1 MSLDLDKLRAT
12 FFEEAK
18 ERMADTEAAFLA
30 LESAPQDRETIDR
43 IFRAVHSIK
52 GGSGTFGF
60 SEITRL
66 AHAMESLLDE
76 LRAGRAA
83 VTAEHVDVL
92 LGACDQLGVLVAARV
107 EGQPSTLALDP
118 ILTSLQR
125 LIDARFTSS
134 RASYRVRVQPHQGG
148 AREPLAVL
156 TALAGAGTLRQ
167 TTVDYRQVPPLT
179 ELEPGALHLAFDL
192 VLETDRSEAELT
204 QLLAGLDGDVSVER
218 LVPLADASAP
228 AARAVAPAPRALVAG
243 GAVRGAPQEASS
255 IRVPVARL
263 DGLMNLVG
271 ELVIAQSMIA
281 DVLVDFTPDKLATL
295 AEAAAVLERHTR
307 ELQEQVMSVRMVPV
321 GTVFGRFP
329 RVVRDVAI
337 ASGKEVELVLHGEDT
352 ELDKSVVERIVDPLT
367 HLVRNCID
375 HGLEQPEARQQAGK
389 PRSGTV
395 TMSAYTAGG
404 SVFVEVRDD
413 GRGLDTARIRKKAI
427 ESGLIT
433 PDVVLS
439 DEQVHQLIFA
449 PGFSTAEK
457 VSDLSGRGVGMDV
470 VKSSVESM
478 GGTVTLG
485 SEPGRGSRF
494 VIRLPL
500 TLAILD
506 GQYVAIA
513 DRLFVV
519 PLVAIRESIRLEAS
533 QVHAVM
539 GKGTLAMIRGEAVP
553 LVSLR
558 RLFGLE
564 DGVERLQRLV
574 MVVEA
579 EGSPLAFEV
588 DALLAQ
594 SQVVI
599 KNIETHYRRVEGI
612 LGATIMGNGQVA
624 MILDVPSLYRS
635 SVAAPTRAP
644 AGGRAA

>member
-18 ERMADTEAAFLA
+18 ERMADAEAAFLA

-66 AHAMESLLDE
+66 AHTMESLLDE
-76 LRAGRAA
+76 LRSGRAA
-83 VTAEHVDVL
+83 VTPEHVDVL
-92 LGACDQLGVLVAARV
+92 LAACDQLGVLVAARM
-107 EGQPSTLALDP
+107 EGQVSTLALEP
-118 ILTSLQR
+118 MLSALQR
-125 LIDARFTSS
+125 LIDQRFAAA
-134 RASYRVRVQPHQGG
+134 RASYRVRVKPHH
-148 AREPLAVL
+148 AAAHEPLAVL
-156 TALAGAGTLRQ
+156 AELLRVGTLRQ
-167 TTVDYRQVPPLT
+167 ATVDHRQVPALADLEAH
-179 ELEPGALHLAFDL
+179 ELHVGFDL
-192 VLETDRSEAELT
+192 VLETERTEAELS
-204 QLLAGLDGDVSVER
+204 QLLGVLDGDVSVEP
-218 LVPLADASAP
+218 VTPLADAASTT
-228 AARAVAPAPRALVAG
+228 RAVVPVLRAINATR
-243 GAVRGAPQEASS
+243 AVPQETSS

-281 DVLVDFTPDKLATL
+281 DVLVDFTPEKLATL

-329 RVVRDVAI
+329 RVVRDVAL
-337 ASGKEVELVLHGEDT
+337 ASGKEVELVLHGEET

-375 HGLEQPEARQQAGK
+375 HGLERPEVREQAGK
-389 PRSGTV
+389 PRTGTV
-395 TMSAYTAGG
+395 TLSAYTAGG

-413 GRGLDTARIRKKAI
+413 GRGLDTARIRNKAL
-427 ESGLIT
+427 ENGLIT
-433 PDVVLS
+433 PDLVLS

-494 VIRLPL
+494 IIRLPL

-506 GQYVAIA
+506 GQYIAIG

-558 RLFGLE
+558 RLFGLP

-579 EGSPLAFEV
+579 EGAPLAFEV

-612 LGATIMGNGQVA
+612 MGATIMGNGQVA

>member
-1 MSLDLDKLRAT
+1 M
-12 FFEEAK
+12 
-18 ERMADTEAAFLA
+18 LA
-30 LESAPQDRETIDR
+30 
-43 IFRAVHSIK
+43 
-52 GGSGTFGF
+52 
-60 SEITRL
+60 
-66 AHAMESLLDE
+66 E
-76 LRAGRAA
+76 L
-83 VTAEHVDVL
+83 
-92 LGACDQLGVLVAARV
+92 ARV
-107 EGQPSTLALDP
+107 
-118 ILTSLQR
+118 
-125 LIDARFTSS
+125 
-134 RASYRVRVQPHQGG
+134 
-148 AREPLAVL
+148 
-156 TALAGAGTLRQ
+156 GTLRRA
-167 TTVDYRQVPPLT
+167 TVDHRQIPALT
-179 ELEPGALHLAFDL
+179 ELEAGELHISFDL
-192 VLETDRSEAELT
+192 VLETERTEAELS
-204 QLLAGLDGDVSVER
+204 QLLGALDGDVSVER
-218 LVPLADASAP
+218 VTPLTDTAAP
-228 AARAVAPAPRALVAG
+228 ATRGVAPVLRSMSATRA
-243 GAVRGAPQEASS
+243 APQEASS

-329 RVVRDVAI
+329 RVVRDVAL
-337 ASGKEVELVLHGEDT
+337 ASGKEVELVLRGEET

-375 HGLEQPEARQQAGK
+375 HGLEQPEAREQAGK
-389 PRSGTV
+389 PRTGTV
-395 TMSAYTAGG
+395 TLSAYTAGG

-413 GRGLDTARIRKKAI
+413 GRGLDTARIRSKAL
-427 ESGLIT
+427 ENGLIT
-433 PDVVLS
+433 PDLALS

-494 VIRLPL
+494 IIRLPL

-506 GQYVAIA
+506 GQYIAID

-539 GKGTLAMIRGEAVP
+539 GKGTLAMIRGEPVP

-558 RLFGLE
+558 RLFGLPE
-564 DGVERLQRLV
+564 GIERLQRLV

-579 EGSPLAFEV
+579 DGAPLAFEV

-612 LGATIMGNGQVA
+612 MGATIMGNGQVA

>member
-12 FFEEAK
+12 FFEEAR
-18 ERMADTEAAFLA
+18 ERMADAEAAFLA
-30 LESAPQDRETIDR
+30 LEAAPQDRETIDR

-60 SEITRL
+60 GEITRL

-83 VTAEHVDVL
+83 VTPEHVDVL
-92 LGACDQLGVLVAARV
+92 LSACDQLGVLVAARA
-107 EGQPSTLALDP
+107 EGQASTLELEPMLAA
-118 ILTSLQR
+118 LQR
-125 LIDARFTSS
+125 LIDARFTAS
-134 RASYRVRVQPHQGG
+134 RASYRVRVRPHHVGS
-148 AREPLAVL
+148 REPLEVL
-156 TALAGAGTLRQ
+156 VALARSGTLRQ
-167 TTVDYRQVPPLT
+167 ATVDHRQVPALA
-179 ELEPGALHLAFDL
+179 ELEVHELHLGFDL
-192 VLETDRSEAELT
+192 VLETDRSEAELA
-204 QLLAGLDGDVSVER
+204 QLLGGLDGDVSVER
-218 LVPLADASAP
+218 IGALPEAPSSARVASPALRAVG
-228 AARAVAPAPRALVAG
+228 AART
-243 GAVRGAPQEASS
+243 APQEASS

-281 DVLVDFTPDKLATL
+281 DVLVDFSPDKLATL

-329 RVVRDVAI
+329 RVVRDVAL
-337 ASGKEVELVLHGEDT
+337 ASGKEVELVLHGEET

-375 HGLEQPEARQQAGK
+375 HGLERPEARAQAGK
-389 PRSGTV
+389 PPTGTV
-395 TMSAYTAGG
+395 TLSAYTGGG

-413 GRGLDTARIRKKAI
+413 GRGLDTARIRKKAL

-433 PDVVLS
+433 PELS
-439 DEQVHQLIFA
+439 LTDEQVHQLIFA

-506 GQYVAIA
+506 GQYIAIG

-519 PLVAIRESIRLEAS
+519 PLVAIRESIRLEDS
-533 QVHAVM
+533 QVHVVM

-553 LVSLR
+553 LISLR
-558 RLFGLE
+558 RLFGLP

-579 EGSPLAFEV
+579 EGVPLAFEV

-612 LGATIMGNGQVA
+612 MGATIMGNGQVA

-635 SVAAPTRAP
+635 SVAALTRAP